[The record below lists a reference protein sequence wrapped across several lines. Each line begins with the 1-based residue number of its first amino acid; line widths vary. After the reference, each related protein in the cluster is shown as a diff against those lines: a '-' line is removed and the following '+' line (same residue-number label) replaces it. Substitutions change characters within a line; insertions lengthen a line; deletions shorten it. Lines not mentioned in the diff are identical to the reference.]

1 MHGLTQQD
9 KQMVA
14 VTQNYSPSIFPRRLA
29 FMVLN
34 IPFLFFLPHTSIDF
48 RRFWCFSFSNVF
60 PILFKYVGGMFLSE
74 SIMR

>member
-14 VTQNYSPSIFPRRLA
+14 VTRNYSPSIFPRRLA

-34 IPFLFFLPHTSIDF
+34 IPFLFFLPHTSIDLEVF
-48 RRFWCFSFSNVF
+48 GVSPSLMYSLFYSN
-60 PILFKYVGGMFLSE
+60 M
-74 SIMR
+74 